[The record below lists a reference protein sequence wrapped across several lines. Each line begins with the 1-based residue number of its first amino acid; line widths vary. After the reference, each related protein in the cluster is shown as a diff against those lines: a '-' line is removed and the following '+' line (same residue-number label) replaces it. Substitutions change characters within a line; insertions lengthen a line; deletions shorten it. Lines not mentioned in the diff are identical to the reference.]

1 MSNTALQQ
9 AIEAADDQRYQAM
22 FKLDYAAM
30 ETVFGDDLAYTHS
43 SSVTDSKASYIAAMK
58 SGKYRYKTAQ
68 REAVTVRGYG
78 DLALMHGR
86 VTIEVDV
93 DGAPRTLR
101 NCFINAWAHRNGVW
115 QMVHWQSTPIPQP
128 AK

>member
-1 MSNTALQQ
+1 MARFQGIIPYLVTP
-9 AIEAADDQRYQAM
+9 
-22 FKLDYAAM
+22 LDAEGAP
-30 ETVFGDDLAYTHS
+30 
-43 SSVTDSKASYIAAMK
+43 
-58 SGKYRYKTAQ
+58 Q

-115 QMVHWQSTPIPQP
+115 QMVHWQSTPIPQS